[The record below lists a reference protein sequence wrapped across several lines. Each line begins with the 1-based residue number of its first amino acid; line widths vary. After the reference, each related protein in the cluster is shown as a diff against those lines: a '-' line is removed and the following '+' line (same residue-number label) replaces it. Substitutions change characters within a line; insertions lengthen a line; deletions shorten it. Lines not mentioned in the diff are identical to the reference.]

1 MIELDQFVEATLSQY
16 PTLWSEYDPT
26 WRSPCEIGTPKP
38 FDSYTAIP
46 WRPTRRNI
54 SDDFAQFEQA
64 VETVVHPSIKQYFG
78 AYWSGCLEATS
89 VHGHVSLIFLW
100 NDEDRDR
107 LLENLIGHALTQKR
121 YRLDFSIFFACTTP
135 DSRLFLTVNN
145 ATGAVQLERPA
156 YKAEKIVA
164 PSLAEFLGELTPAPP
179 FLHPERTHLE
189 SLYSE
194 NSLP

>member
-26 WRSPCEIGTPKP
+26 WHSPCQVGELRT
-38 FDSYTAIP
+38 FESYSAIP
-46 WRPTRRNI
+46 WRPTPRTI
-54 SDDFAQFEQA
+54 ADDFAQFEEA
-64 VETVVHPSIKQYFG
+64 IETTIHPSIKQYFG

-89 VHGHVSLIFLW
+89 VHGHVSLILLW
-100 NDEDRDR
+100 NEEDRDR
-107 LLENLIGHALTQKR
+107 FLENLIGHVLTQRR
-121 YRLDFSIFFACTTP
+121 YRLELSVFFACTTP

-145 ATGAVQLERPA
+145 ATGEVQLERPA

-164 PSLAEFLGELTPAPP
+164 SSLAEFISELTPAPP
-179 FLHPERTHLE
+179 YLHPERKHLE

>member
-38 FDSYTAIP
+38 FDSYTAVP
-46 WRPTRRNI
+46 WRPTRRNT
-54 SDDFAQFEQA
+54 SDDFTQFEQA
-64 VETVVHPSIKQYFG
+64 VETIVHPSIKQYFG

-89 VHGHVSLIFLW
+89 VHGPVSLIFLW
-100 NDEDRDR
+100 NDEDRER

-121 YRLDFSIFFACTTP
+121 YHLDFSIFFACTTP
-135 DSRLFLTVNN
+135 DSRLFLAVNN

>member
-1 MIELDQFVEATLSQY
+1 MIELDQFIEATLSQY

-26 WRSPCEIGTPKP
+26 WCSPCQVGELRT
-38 FDSYTAIP
+38 FESYSAIP
-46 WRPTRRNI
+46 WRPTPRNVA
-54 SDDFAQFEQA
+54 DDFAQFEEA
-64 VETVVHPSIKQYFG
+64 IETTIHPSIKQYFG

-89 VHGHVSLIFLW
+89 VQGHVSLILLW
-100 NDEDRDR
+100 NEEDRDR
-107 LLENLIGHALTQKR
+107 FLENLIGHVLTQRR
-121 YRLDFSIFFACTTP
+121 YRLELSVFFACTTP

-145 ATGAVQLERPA
+145 ATGEVQLEKPA

-164 PSLAEFLGELTPAPP
+164 SSLAEFISELTPAPP
-179 FLHPERTHLE
+179 YLHPERTHLE